1 MDKKVYSKEG
11 KELRSI
17 ALEDAVFARDVSE
30 GSIWHAIRNELANM
44 RQGNAK
50 VKTRRE
56 VKGSTA
62 KPWRQKGTGRA
73 RSGDKKSPIWRTGGV
88 AFGPQP
94 RDYSYHMPKKL
105 KRLAM
110 KSILS
115 LKASD
120 DDCFRIIEDFSV
132 ESGKSRDLAAI
143 LKNFPSGGRTVV
155 ILGEDDVMIKRAGGN
170 IRDLRFLTY
179 NRLRA
184 HDLYYGKNI
193 LVLEGAAKKL
203 GEFYGS

>member
-11 KELRSI
+11 KELRTI
-17 ALEDAVFARDVSE
+17 ALEDAVFAREISE

-44 RQGNAK
+44 RQGTAK
-50 VKTRRE
+50 AKNRRE
-56 VKGSTA
+56 VKGSTS
-62 KPWRQKGTGRA
+62 KPWKQKGTGRA
-73 RSGDKKSPIWRTGGV
+73 RAGRRKSPLWRGGGV
-88 AFGPQP
+88 IFGPQP
-94 RDYSYHMPKKL
+94 RDYSYTLPKKI
-105 KRLAM
+105 KRLAF

-120 DDCFRIIEDFSV
+120 DECFRVVEDFSI
-132 ESGKSRDLAAI
+132 ETGRTRDLVQI
-143 LKNFPSGGRTVV
+143 LNNFPLEGRTVV
-155 ILGEDDVMIKRAGGN
+155 ILGEDDAMIRRAGGN
-170 IRDLRFLTY
+170 IKDLQFLTY

>member
-1 MDKKVYSKEG
+1 MDKKVYSKDG
-11 KELRSI
+11 KELRTI
-17 ALEDAVFARDVSE
+17 ELEDKVFAREVSE

-44 RQGNAK
+44 RQGTAK
-50 VKTRRE
+50 AKTRRE

-73 RSGDKKSPIWRTGGV
+73 RAGRRKSPLWRSGGV
-88 AFGPQP
+88 VFGPQP
-94 RDYSYHMPKKL
+94 RDYSYKLPKKV

-115 LKASD
+115 LKAAD
-120 DDCFRIIEDFSV
+120 DANFRVVEDFTV
-132 ESGKSRDLAAI
+132 DSGKTRDLTAI
-143 LKNFPSGGRTVV
+143 LKNFPNEGRTIV
-155 ILGEDDVMIKRAGGN
+155 ILGEDDVMTKRAGGN

-184 HDLYYGKNI
+184 HDLYYGNNI
-193 LVLEGAAKKL
+193 LMLEGAAKKL
-203 GEFYGS
+203 GEFYGG

>member
-1 MDKKVYSKEG
+1 MERKVYSKEG
-11 KELRSI
+11 VELRTVELS
-17 ALEDAVFARDVSE
+17 DAVFAVGVSE

-44 RQGNAK
+44 RQGTAK
-50 VKTRRE
+50 TKTRRE

-73 RSGDKKSPIWRTGGV
+73 RAGRRKSPLWRGGGV
-88 AFGPQP
+88 VFGPSP
-94 RDYSYHMPKKL
+94 RDYSYRIPKKI

-120 DDCFRIIEDFSV
+120 EELFRVVENFSV
-132 ESGKSRDLAAI
+132 ESGKTRDLATI
-143 LKNFPSGGRTVV
+143 LNNFPSVGRTVV
-155 ILGEDDVMIKRAGGN
+155 VLGEDDALLKRAGRN
-170 IRDLRFLTY
+170 IKDLYFLTY

-184 HDLYYGKNI
+184 HDLYYGNNI
-193 LVLEGAAKKL
+193 IVLEDAVRKL
-203 GEFYGS
+203 ADFYGV